1 MTIRGAARALVLLRN
16 LLLAAICA
24 VMMFPVFA
32 TFVISFKR
40 QADVVR
46 TPPLLF
52 PCDTPAAEF
61 DLFACRFEPEGYQRL
76 LASRPDP
83 AMLLGRRF
91 VDRLIGEAL
100 PNTLL
105 YAGGAALLTMLLAS
119 LAGYAF
125 ARLEFPGRRALQ
137 TGILLLTGMPL
148 LTNLIAL
155 YQLVVSARRAL
166 APLLGD
172 GIVVFERAALIVI
185 YTGLFLPFS
194 IWIVKGFYAAIPR
207 ELEEAAQID
216 GCTPV
221 EALARVTA
229 PIAAPGL
236 FSAFLLT
243 FVGVWNEFIVNYL
256 IVGTTRPEL
265 RSAVVGLYSLTGTNL
280 INYQVLAAACVLIM
294 LPVLALFVAFRG
306 VFFRAMLEGAGK

>member
-1 MTIRGAARALVLLRN
+1 MAESALRAPAAARKLRFNSQTIILWLLLLPIVVVLAAPVWYMIAKAFTPEANQYKFPIVWLPDPFTIRNFEIILGDRALPIFRWMFNSAIVTSVGTMLVLLVS
-16 LLLAAICA
+16 AASA
-24 VMMFPVFA
+24 
-32 TFVISFKR
+32 
-40 QADVVR
+40 
-46 TPPLLF
+46 
-52 PCDTPAAEF
+52 
-61 DLFACRFEPEGYQRL
+61 
-76 LASRPDP
+76 
-83 AMLLGRRF
+83 
-91 VDRLIGEAL
+91 
-100 PNTLL
+100 
-105 YAGGAALLTMLLAS
+105 
-119 LAGYAF
+119 YAF

-221 EALARVTA
+221 GALARVTA